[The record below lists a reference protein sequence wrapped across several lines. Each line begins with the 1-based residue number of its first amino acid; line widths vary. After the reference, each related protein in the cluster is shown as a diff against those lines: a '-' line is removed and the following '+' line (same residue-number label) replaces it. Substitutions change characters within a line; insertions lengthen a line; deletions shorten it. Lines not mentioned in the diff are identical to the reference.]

1 MITSIQNERIKEINK
16 LKQKKHR
23 HESGLFMIEGPHL
36 IEEALK
42 SDFELLY
49 LIKSESYSLP
59 KAFKSL
65 ECLTVS
71 ESVLLHLATTKQ
83 PQGILAVVKMTELK
97 KNQGHLLLIDA
108 IQDPGNLGT
117 MIRTAASAGFGE
129 VILGKGTV
137 DLYNDK
143 VIRSTQGALFNIRI
157 SQADLTEAM
166 TDLKKD
172 GVEIWAA
179 SLDEATYY
187 HEKQVTNHTA
197 IIIGNEGAGIQAD
210 ILRMADAS
218 IKIPIYGEVESLNA
232 GVAAGIL
239 MYYVQTSFA
248 R

>member
-1 MITSIQNERIKEINK
+1 MITSIQNERIKAINK
-16 LKQKKHR
+16 LKQKKYR
-23 HESGLFMIEGPHL
+23 HESACFIIEGPHL

-42 SDFELLY
+42 SKFEVLY
-49 LIKSESYSLP
+49 LIKDESYPLP
-59 KAFKSL
+59 ETFKSL
-65 ECLTVS
+65 EILTVS
-71 ESVLLHLATTKQ
+71 KNVLAHLAETKQ

-97 KNQGHLLLIDA
+97 KQPGHVLLIDA

-117 MIRTAASAGFGE
+117 MIRTAASAGFSE

-157 SQADLTEAM
+157 RQADLVEAITE
-166 TDLKKD
+166 LKQAS
-172 GVEIWAA
+172 VEIWAA
-179 SLDEATYY
+179 SLSEAKYY
-187 HEKQVTNHTA
+187 HQNKVKKETA
-197 IIIGNEGAGIQAD
+197 IIIGNEGAGIHSD
-210 ILRMADAS
+210 ILKLSDKRV
-218 IKIPIYGEVESLNA
+218 KIPIYGNVESLNA